1 MPATCAKI
9 NDSVLFYFFLK
20 LLIRI
25 GVNKVSVRDLSLD
38 DGGKFY
44 KFYKINLMK
53 RIVFKNLSRS
63 IESKKSHGDIIWAG

>member
-9 NDSVLFYFFLK
+9 NDCFILFFLK

-44 KFYKINLMK
+44 SQN
-53 RIVFKNLSRS
+53 
-63 IESKKSHGDIIWAG
+63 KSHETNCFQESF

>member
-1 MPATCAKI
+1 MSCVPLCQLPVLKSMT
-9 NDSVLFYFFLK
+9 VLFYFFLK

-44 KFYKINLMK
+44 SQI
-53 RIVFKNLSRS
+53 
-63 IESKKSHGDIIWAG
+63 KSHETNCFQESFLEYRKQKIPW

>member
-38 DGGKFY
+38 DGGKFNSQ
-44 KFYKINLMK
+44 I
-53 RIVFKNLSRS
+53 
-63 IESKKSHGDIIWAG
+63 KSHETNCFQESF